1 MEDPMNFNRL
11 TTRQFAHPFDRPIR
25 IANDN
30 ETHGVGRNSD
40 AVGGYNR
47 IGWYETFQ
55 DRKTG
60 ELYRVHCSDGI
71 NGVNGGK
78 SAHEDCDLGWMESRQ
93 RDIIYRTTQTAKQS
107 HEPIQMSSAEWALM
121 LNRIFVGWLDNI
133 PNEKFRTVGDSNRHL
148 DNGQI
153 GTINGVPVIVIPSL
167 EDCLPGP
174 PSDQI

>member
-1 MEDPMNFNRL
+1 
-11 TTRQFAHPFDRPIR
+11 
-25 IANDN
+25 
-30 ETHGVGRNSD
+30 
-40 AVGGYNR
+40 
-47 IGWYETFQ
+47 
-55 DRKTG
+55 
-60 ELYRVHCSDGI
+60 
-71 NGVNGGK
+71 
-78 SAHEDCDLGWMESRQ
+78 MESRQ

-174 PSDQI
+174 PSDLI